1 MRRATIKCR
10 DCGASLSVY
19 DHQVGRLGEC
29 PRCGATM
36 RIAAAMFGDI
46 EEGGGW
52 AEAGPVATPLIAP
65 MDWLVG
71 RLRFL
76 RRFPGRFDAYMNVLG
91 RLGLLGTLLAG
102 AVMFLHL
109 TVRAIRVDSM
119 FAFLTGLG
127 GALTAVVL
135 HYVAARFLNAG
146 RDLLHNN
153 PQMIMPD
160 ALLDSLGLLGV
171 LATLTLL
178 VLTFTAGVQA
188 AQQDYVL
195 ELMLRFMWLLGAT
208 VLAFHLTLCFL
219 NPTETMNVHAEVA
232 DATGGEMALGILRVI
247 GRCVLALVPLVL
259 AVGVLGAASAMVLMM
274 IMAWA
279 GEPLGELMFGPA
291 ALVASGSS
299 ASPIAIYLA
308 FVVYVL
314 ILDLYQAILQIARN
328 TQPAE

>member
-1 MRRATIKCR
+1 MRRATIECR

-36 RIAAAMFGDI
+36 RISATVFGSV

-52 AEAGPVATPLIAP
+52 PEVGPVATPLVGP

-109 TVRAIRVDSM
+109 TVMAIGNDSM
-119 FAFLTGLG
+119 FTFLAGLG

-146 RDLLHNN
+146 RDLLRTN

-160 ALLDSLGLLGV
+160 ALLDSLGLLGA
-171 LATLTLL
+171 LATVTLL
-178 VLTFTAGVQA
+178 VLSLTAAVEV
-188 AQQDYVL
+188 AQQGYSLQSV
-195 ELMLRFMWLLGAT
+195 LRFMWRLGAT

-232 DATGGEMALGILRVI
+232 DASGGETALGILRVL

-259 AVGVLGAASAMVLMM
+259 AVGVLGSASAMLLLMVVV
-274 IMAWA
+274 WA
-279 GEPLGELMFGPA
+279 GEPLEFMFGPA
-291 ALVASGSS
+291 ALAAAVAS
-299 ASPIAIYLA
+299 ATPIFVYLA
-308 FVVYVL
+308 FVGYVL